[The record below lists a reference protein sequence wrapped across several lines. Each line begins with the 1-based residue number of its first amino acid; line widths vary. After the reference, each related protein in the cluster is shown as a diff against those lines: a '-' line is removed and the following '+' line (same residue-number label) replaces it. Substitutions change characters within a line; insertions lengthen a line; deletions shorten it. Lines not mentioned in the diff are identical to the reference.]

1 MKKFSKMQNI
11 FLAFSFHS
19 AIILLYIVN
28 FYNGVFIMSYP
39 NISKIAPD
47 FNSYANKLKTKIK
60 EHIKNTGI
68 ELVSFEKNY
77 YYVSGFL
84 KKNNEF
90 VYFSTSDYRNIFKN
104 DKILIRT
111 AKNKKDFTGGRNNF
125 TSIND
130 FGNNINKLFT
140 EIC

>member
-1 MKKFSKMQNI
+1 
-11 FLAFSFHS
+11 
-19 AIILLYIVN
+19 
-28 FYNGVFIMSYP
+28 MSYP

-47 FNSYANKLKTKIK
+47 FNSYANNLKTKIK

-90 VYFSTSDYRNIFKN
+90 VYFSTSDYRNIFEN

-111 AKNKKDFTGGRNNF
+111 AKNEKDFTGGRNNF

-140 EIC
+140 KII